1 MHTMSICWCVGKS
14 FSLRQSN
21 VSSCSR
27 SRRRRRSCPSPVAS
41 TRIPPHFSARGDH
54 ISHTHLIAKLHIQ
67 SGNNTTRSHVCQ
79 PSAPR
84 PPPIPLLL
92 LPLKTRSQRMP
103 AEIQAPPEVPSSQP
117 GAFSRAK
124 IECSLFKNASAATT
138 GSSKEQSAQQKLVY
152 LMGGV
157 SARKG
162 RLITRIP
169 RIIDKKKK
177 RGLTGGS
184 AEWWERS
191 PASEAAA

>member
-1 MHTMSICWCVGKS
+1 
-14 FSLRQSN
+14 
-21 VSSCSR
+21 
-27 SRRRRRSCPSPVAS
+27 
-41 TRIPPHFSARGDH
+41 
-54 ISHTHLIAKLHIQ
+54 
-67 SGNNTTRSHVCQ
+67 
-79 PSAPR
+79 
-84 PPPIPLLL
+84 
-92 LPLKTRSQRMP
+92 MP
-103 AEIQAPPEVPSSQP
+103 TEIQAPPEVPSSQP